1 MTHET
6 YTIEQVAEILGCESE
21 KAVEKITIGDLP
33 GLKWGRGWI
42 VPREAFNQRL
52 NELALQE
59 AQERRKAREATV
71 AGKVITAAQ
80 DTTGKSRRQARTPP
94 VLPRAF

>member
-21 KAVEKITIGDLP
+21 KAVEKIIIGDLP

-59 AQERRKAREATV
+59 AQERRKAREAGTV
-71 AGKVITAAQ
+71 AGKVIAAAQ
-80 DTTGKSRRQARTPP
+80 ATTSKPRRQARTPP
-94 VLPRAF
+94 VLPG